1 MASNQSKRARRDA
14 ALRAH
19 RRRQRI
25 RWAGTAALALAIVGT
40 LTFVAASDNQ
50 AAAFAPDFELETAD
64 GDTAKLSEYRGQPVA
79 LIFMH
84 TY

>member
-1 MASNQSKRARRDA
+1 MATNQSKRTRRDA
-14 ALRAH
+14 ARKAH

-25 RWAGTAALALAIVGT
+25 RWAAAAVVTLAIVGT

-50 AAAFAPDFELETAD
+50 AAALAPDFELETAE
-64 GDTAKLSEYRGQPVA
+64 GETARLSDYRGQPVA